1 MKIKLKE
8 SIKKIKQTY
17 LKSKKCFFKL
27 WKNNPLQILI
37 PSISI
42 LIFIGLLILSLYML
56 NVNGGRFYNP
66 FM

>member
-42 LIFIGLLILSLYML
+42 LIFILCI
-56 NVNGGRFYNP
+56 F
-66 FM
+66 FII